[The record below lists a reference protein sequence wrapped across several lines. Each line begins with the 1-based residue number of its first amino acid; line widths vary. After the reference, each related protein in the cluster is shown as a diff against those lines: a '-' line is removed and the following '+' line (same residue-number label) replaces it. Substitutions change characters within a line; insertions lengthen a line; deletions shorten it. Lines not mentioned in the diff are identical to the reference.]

1 MDNKLEDVDE
11 AVMLINREILET
23 VGDRLLGEGAM
34 SRIRR
39 RLATVRVHNE
49 HEVTQ
54 AGTER
59 RGEKASLRDGL
70 PTPSAE
76 TTTAARVRTWFMC
89 MFVSCCTV
97 THDAH

>member
-1 MDNKLEDVDE
+1 MDHQLEDVDE
-11 AVMLINREILET
+11 AVILINREILET
-23 VGDRLLGEGAM
+23 LGDRLLGEGAM
-34 SRIRR
+34 SRIRG

-76 TTTAARVRTWFMC
+76 TTTAARIRVRGLC
-89 MFVSCCTV
+89 ACLCRV
-97 THDAH
+97 AH

>member
-1 MDNKLEDVDE
+1 
-11 AVMLINREILET
+11 MLINREILET

-49 HEVTQ
+49 QEVTQ
-54 AGTER
+54 AGTQR

-70 PTPSAE
+70 PTPKPKRARRCGHPHAVSRY
-76 TTTAARVRTWFMC
+76 TVVSVRCAA
-89 MFVSCCTV
+89 
-97 THDAH
+97 

>member
-1 MDNKLEDVDE
+1 MDHKLEGVDE
-11 AVMLINREILET
+11 AVLLINREILET

-54 AGTER
+54 ARTER

-70 PTPSAE
+70 PAPKQKR
-76 TTTAARVRTWFMC
+76 ARRLSQNGNSVEHA
-89 MFVSCCTV
+89 S
-97 THDAH
+97 